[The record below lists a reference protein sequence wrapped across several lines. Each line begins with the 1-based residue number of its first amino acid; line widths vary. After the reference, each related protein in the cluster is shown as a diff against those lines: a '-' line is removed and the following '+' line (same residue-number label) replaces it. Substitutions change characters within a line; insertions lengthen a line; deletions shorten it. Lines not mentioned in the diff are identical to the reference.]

1 MLFKKFNMNVPNN
14 YSIGTGSVWMELAP
28 YGWSWLHIDG
38 AGSISMELAPYI
50 SIDGAGSISIWSW
63 LHNNLELAPYR
74 NGSWLHINGAGS
86 MWIELAPYGYGSWL
100 HVNLELA
107 PYRYGAGSISI

>member
-1 MLFKKFNMNVPNN
+1 M
-14 YSIGTGSVWMELAP
+14 
-28 YGWSWLHIDG
+28 DR
-38 AGSISMELAPYI
+38 AGSISLELAPYI
-50 SIDGAGSISIWSW
+50 SIDGAGSISIW
-63 LHNNLELAPYR
+63 ELAPYQF
-74 NGSWLHINGAGS
+74 GAGSISIWSWLHINGAGS